1 MPAGGRVTISATLRH
16 PSPSGPG
23 ASGSVRGVTGRF
35 QMSFPEPR
43 RRDGWFRVGN
53 IDVTTTALLCALSL
67 ASMVL
72 YAISLTAFSKLVFI
86 APLVRNGE
94 LWRLITWP
102 IASEPSIW
110 VLIGIVFFWIFGHYA
125 EETIGKN
132 RFAGLVA
139 LVVIVPAALV
149 TLVPGLDVTAGS
161 AGLSLLGTVMLVL
174 FAAERPNA
182 PFFFGIPAW
191 IIAAVFVGLD
201 VLRYTGNRWWGV
213 LIQELL
219 MLLLA
224 LVMVRQWGHLS
235 DLTFIP
241 RFTKG
246 GGHKKSAGRRKQSRD
261 FDRVVAGPWAAPS
274 LSDQDEMDRLLDKM
288 NTVGL
293 SDAERKRLSEL
304 GKRLRGS

>member
-1 MPAGGRVTISATLRH
+1 
-16 PSPSGPG
+16 
-23 ASGSVRGVTGRF
+23 
-35 QMSFPEPR
+35 MSFPEPR

>member
-1 MPAGGRVTISATLRH
+1 
-16 PSPSGPG
+16 
-23 ASGSVRGVTGRF
+23 VTGRF
-35 QMSFPEPR
+35 QLSFPEPR

-67 ASMVL
+67 TSMVL
-72 YAISLTAFSKLVFI
+72 YAISRAAFLKLVFY
-86 APLVRNGE
+86 APLVRDGE

-125 EETIGKN
+125 EETIGKR

-139 LVVIVPAALV
+139 LAVIVPAAIV

-191 IIAAVFVGLD
+191 VIAAVFVGLD
-201 VLRYTGNRWWGV
+201 VLRYTGNRMWGV
-213 LIQELL
+213 LVQELL
-219 MLLLA
+219 MIVFA
-224 LVMVRQWGHLS
+224 LVMVRQWGHLT

-241 RFTKG
+241 RFGKG
-246 GGHKKSAGRRKQSRD
+246 GGRSNSKPRRKQSRD
-261 FDRVVAGPWAAPS
+261 FDRVVSGPWQGPS
-274 LSDQDEMDRLLDKM
+274 PSDQAEMDRLLDKM
-288 NTVGL
+288 NSVGL

-304 GKRLRGS
+304 GKRLRGG